1 MATNPQPAQLTRRGL
16 YLPWAM
22 VFGAAGALVVLF
34 ALPVLAGYS
43 AAVQPLEKLDQ
54 QVRTTQ
60 ELQSEVKD
68 MRQDLAANA
77 GALRERV
84 ARLESR

>member
-1 MATNPQPAQLTRRGL
+1 M

-22 VFGAAGALVVLF
+22 VLGAVGALVVLF
-34 ALPVLAGYS
+34 ALPLLAGYS
-43 AAVQPLEKLDQ
+43 AAVQALEKLDQ

-60 ELQSEVKD
+60 ELKTEIKD

-77 GALRERV
+77 GALRAEVAALRERV
-84 ARLESR
+84 ARLESK